1 MKTIKVVGYY
11 RTSGKT
17 ELQNKGFGLQTQKSE
32 VRKMIKDNGWDLVGE
47 YTDDGVSGTSVDRP
61 QFQQLLIEN
70 GFDYICVYSVDR
82 LWRDEI
88 SCSIIKHELKKMEKD
103 VKSVREQNYSL
114 YDENPSDF
122 LMNRFSEL
130 LCSYEKMII
139 TSRLSKGRKQKV
151 LKSQSTSGKLPLGYI
166 WKNVNNVKTVVV
178 DEGVKEVVKNIF
190 VSYNQKER
198 VSEVTRKTNTRLL
211 EIGRKTITYQTIK
224 NILNN
229 PLYSGVVSYG
239 DIKIKNGSHTPIIS
253 KNLFTRCQN
262 RLETK

>member
-122 LMNRFSEL
+122 LMNRF
-130 LCSYEKMII
+130 
-139 TSRLSKGRKQKV
+139 
-151 LKSQSTSGKLPLGYI
+151 
-166 WKNVNNVKTVVV
+166 
-178 DEGVKEVVKNIF
+178 
-190 VSYNQKER
+190 
-198 VSEVTRKTNTRLL
+198 
-211 EIGRKTITYQTIK
+211 
-224 NILNN
+224 
-229 PLYSGVVSYG
+229 
-239 DIKIKNGSHTPIIS
+239 
-253 KNLFTRCQN
+253 
-262 RLETK
+262 